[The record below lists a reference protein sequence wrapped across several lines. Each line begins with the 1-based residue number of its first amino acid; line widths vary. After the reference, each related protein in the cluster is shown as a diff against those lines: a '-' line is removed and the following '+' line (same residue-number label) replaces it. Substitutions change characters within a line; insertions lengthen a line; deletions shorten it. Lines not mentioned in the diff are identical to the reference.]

1 MLRPG
6 QAVGLPEAD
15 VERAAVRSLVRDRA
29 FYDEVAVLILV
40 LHERWQ
46 SAPSIACFDLRHLND
61 QLAHDGGGQRLTATL
76 MDYALATA
84 ADAPPT
90 FEIHHFESPTSLNP
104 LGAKGAGEGGIMPV
118 HPVIAQAVE
127 DALGPLGARVTR
139 VPVTRADIF
148 ALAQTRRLV
157 HGTC

>member
-1 MLRPG
+1 MDLGLGGRVAIVTG
-6 QAVGLPEAD
+6 GSRGIGRAVALVLAREG
-15 VERAAVRSLVRDRA
+15 AAVTIAARD
-29 FYDEVAVLILV
+29 
-40 LHERWQ
+40 
-46 SAPSIACFDLRHLND
+46 S
-61 QLAHDGGGQRLTATL
+61 QRLG
-76 MDYALATA
+76 TA

-90 FEIHHFESPTSLNP
+90 FEIRHLESPTSLNP

-139 VPVTRADIF
+139 VPLTRADIF